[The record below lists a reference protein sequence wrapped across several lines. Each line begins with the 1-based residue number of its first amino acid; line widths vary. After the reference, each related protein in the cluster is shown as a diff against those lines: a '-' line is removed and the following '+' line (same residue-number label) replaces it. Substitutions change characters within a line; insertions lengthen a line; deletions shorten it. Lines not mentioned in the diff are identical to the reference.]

1 MPCMD
6 LIWTPTRPNKLFFKM
21 SQLAIVEHL
30 LGTWQYQDFFKKRGD
45 NIVIIFK
52 VDLVF

>member
-6 LIWTPTRPNKLFFKM
+6 LTWTPTGPNTLFFKM
-21 SQLAIVEHL
+21 RQLAIAEHL

-45 NIVIIFK
+45 DVATIFK
-52 VDLVF
+52 IDLVF